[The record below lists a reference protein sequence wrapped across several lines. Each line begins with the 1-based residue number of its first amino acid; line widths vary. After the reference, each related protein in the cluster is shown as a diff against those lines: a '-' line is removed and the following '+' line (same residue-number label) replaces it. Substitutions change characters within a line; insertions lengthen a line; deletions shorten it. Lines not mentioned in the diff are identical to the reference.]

1 MRISFFQTQ
10 YCGLT
15 QGITTLTESSSTEL
29 SPKSGPQHLSHSPA
43 SSHSCLHPVHPSEGS
58 LSRGLPSLPYSHCSQ
73 GCHLLLLQ
81 HWTVFTF
88 QLPKAAGLPAA
99 NHPSVLSL
107 CGVIPFQSLYV
118 PKWHL
123 GGKRF
128 GHVCSFQ
135 SGILPENTG

>member
-1 MRISFFQTQ
+1 
-10 YCGLT
+10 
-15 QGITTLTESSSTEL
+15 
-29 SPKSGPQHLSHSPA
+29 
-43 SSHSCLHPVHPSEGS
+43 
-58 LSRGLPSLPYSHCSQ
+58 
-73 GCHLLLLQ
+73 
-81 HWTVFTF
+81 
-88 QLPKAAGLPAA
+88 
-99 NHPSVLSL
+99 LSL